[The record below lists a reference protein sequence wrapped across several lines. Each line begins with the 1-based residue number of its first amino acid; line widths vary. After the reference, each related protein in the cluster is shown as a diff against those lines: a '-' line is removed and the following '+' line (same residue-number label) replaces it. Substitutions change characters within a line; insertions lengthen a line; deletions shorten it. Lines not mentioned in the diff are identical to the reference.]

1 VIRLHGFNN
10 KDRIMLEESLKGK
23 IKETEEALKS
33 LKEVFKAFTEK
44 NKNKI
49 SPVELDMM
57 SKNIDLLWRNLNII
71 EEKLKSN
78 NSHFRSSEINLSN
91 SIGGLEKPLMIDDEY
106 SGQDLT
112 QEEIGIMNEFKQ
124 NDELLERFAKDVI
137 KVGLDEL

>member
-1 VIRLHGFNN
+1 
-10 KDRIMLEESLKGK
+10 MLEESLKGK

-49 SPVELDMM
+49 SPAELDMM

-78 NSHFRSSEINLSN
+78 NSHYRNSEINPSN
-91 SIGGLEKPLMIDDEY
+91 SIGALDKLLIDDEY
-106 SGQDLT
+106 NGQDLT